1 MNNRIKQIRKSLG
14 LTQAEFGKRLGLKQN
29 SIALIESG
37 ERNPSE
43 QTIHSLER
51 EFNVQEKW
59 LRTGEGE
66 PYIEMSKKERIA
78 RFLGEV
84 MADEEES
91 FRVRFFEALASYT
104 PEDWKALERIL
115 SITPFSKNKEEDE
128 NK

>member
-37 ERNPSE
+37 ERNTSE

-51 EFNVQEKW
+51 EVNVQEKW
-59 LRTGEGE
+59 LRTGEGQ